1 MALRVAIHCFLY
13 CSEGFT
19 AIRRRT
25 EQPMEPWL
33 PCPDK
38 ASSLLVG
45 LTGFPPL
52 QLTLF
57 PSLINPSARNQ
68 AVFICLKKTEK
79 DGVGSDTDD
88 CFLNPRLLECFT
100 QRSALSTGG
109 FITTSSCVV
118 IAGEGG
124 FCSSQHCFLINSE
137 PAQVVWFLQERVVA

>member
-1 MALRVAIHCFLY
+1 MRLFSSLGMVGSNSSFE
-13 CSEGFT
+13 SVGEGSSWPCVSPYIAFC
-19 AIRRRT
+19 IVPKESRRSGD
-25 EQPMEPWL
+25 EPMEPWL

-52 QLTLF
+52 QLILF

-68 AVFICLKKTEK
+68 ALFICLKKTEK

-100 QRSALSTGG
+100 QRSALSTG
-109 FITTSSCVV
+109 FIT
-118 IAGEGG
+118 
-124 FCSSQHCFLINSE
+124 LINSE